1 MSNIKITQSEEE
13 EHLEMCPF
21 THILWLYFIIMTK
34 SQLQSLNEKLFT
46 IISPRIQS
54 FSFNISTTSCIIL
67 LM

>member
-1 MSNIKITQSEEE
+1 
-13 EHLEMCPF
+13 
-21 THILWLYFIIMTK
+21 MTK

-54 FSFNISTTSCIIL
+54 FSFNISTISCIIL